1 MNKAIWHFDLS
12 PNIGIFDKS
21 VRYVVSTALIGAML
35 IATPTPVGWLVL
47 LPLVAIPI
55 FISAISGW
63 DPIYALLQK
72 RPTPRFSFFNKKP
85 SV

>member
-1 MNKAIWHFDLS
+1 MKISIQHFNLS
-12 PNIGIFDKS
+12 PNIGIIDKS
-21 VRYVVSTALIGAML
+21 IRYVVGASLIGVIL

-47 LPLVAIPI
+47 LPLIAIPI
-55 FISAISGW
+55 LISAISGW

>member
-1 MNKAIWHFDLS
+1 MNKTIWHFDLK
-12 PNIGIFDKS
+12 PNIGTIDKS
-21 VRYVVSTALIGAML
+21 VRYIVGVALIGVML
-35 IATPTPVGWLVL
+35 IAPPTPVGWMVI

-55 FISAISGW
+55 FISAFFGW

-72 RPTPRFSFFNKKP
+72 RPTPKFSLFNKKP

>member
-12 PNIGIFDKS
+12 PNIGIIDTS
-21 VRYVVSTALIGAML
+21 VRYFVGATLIGVML
-35 IATPTPVGWLVL
+35 IATPTPVGWLVI
-47 LPLVAIPI
+47 LPLIAIPI

-72 RPTPRFSFFNKKP
+72 RPTSRFSLFNKKP

>member
-1 MNKAIWHFDLS
+1 MKKAIWHFNLS
-12 PNIGIFDKS
+12 PNIGIIDTS
-21 VRYVVSTALIGAML
+21 VRYFVGATLIGVTL

-55 FISAISGW
+55 LISAISGW

-72 RPTPRFSFFNKKP
+72 RPTPRFSFSKKKP